1 MEEIKL
7 GGDLDVSKIG
17 KLETKLNVV
26 SFKLFLFRS
35 LSLSLLIRSS
45 IRPILGII

>member
-35 LSLSLLIRSS
+35 LSLSLN
-45 IRPILGII
+45 